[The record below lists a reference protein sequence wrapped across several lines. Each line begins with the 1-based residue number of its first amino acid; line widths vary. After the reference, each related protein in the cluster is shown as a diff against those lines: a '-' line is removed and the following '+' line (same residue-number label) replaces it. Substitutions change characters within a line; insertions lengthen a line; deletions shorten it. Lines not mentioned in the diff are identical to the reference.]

1 MNMNRALALKGLLA
15 LMGLYVAYKLF
26 SIPDTDDIKN
36 PVVDPSKE
44 PQTPMD
50 GGYSN
55 FLGINRKK
63 KKRSSQRAT
72 NTRCETNL
80 ERIGRLFP
88 NNDQYNAELGKAY
101 QQQGSNFNSW
111 ASSTAK
117 PCFVVGADQGGL
129 QSGGI
134 SFDGGFN

>member
-1 MNMNRALALKGLLA
+1 M
-15 LMGLYVAYKLF
+15 
-26 SIPDTDDIKN
+26 
-36 PVVDPSKE
+36 
-44 PQTPMD
+44 
-50 GGYSN
+50 
-55 FLGINRKK
+55 
-63 KKRSSQRAT
+63 SSQRAT